1 MFTRTAKVAS
11 KVGLHARPA
20 AQLAQA
26 AADEN
31 IDITISFEGEE
42 ADAASILE
50 LMSLGA
56 MHGDEVT
63 LSTDAA
69 AGEAA
74 LDRLVALIESDL
86 D

>member
-1 MFTRTAKVAS
+1 M
-11 KVGLHARPA
+11 
-20 AQLAQA
+20 
-26 AADEN
+26 
-31 IDITISFEGEE
+31 ISFDGEE

-63 LSTDAA
+63 LSTDAEG
-69 AGEAA
+69 GEAA